1 MAWPKGQPRK
11 PVATENEPAKTQPSL
26 NELNMAA
33 KRRRQ
38 ADIAKRN
45 ACINEM
51 MKPYIEAYGPKK
63 IKQVRSF
70 LASVIDGKRLPHE
83 KKVPLRIPPDGN
95 IGVYNGKTS
104 PQRALA

>member
-11 PVATENEPAKTQPSL
+11 PVATENIVMQEPRLVDL
-26 NELNMAA
+26 NAAA

-38 ADIAKRN
+38 AEIAKRN
-45 ACINEM
+45 ACIEEM
-51 MKPYIEAYGPKK
+51 LKPYVEAYGPKK

-70 LASVIDGKRLPHE
+70 LAAVIDGKRLPHE

>member
-1 MAWPKGQPRK
+1 MAWPKGRPRK
-11 PVATENEPAKTQPSL
+11 AAESDVVQEPRLVDL
-26 NELNMAA
+26 NAAA

-38 ADIAKRN
+38 AEIAKRN
-45 ACINEM
+45 ACIEEM
-51 MKPYIEAYGPKK
+51 LKPYVEMYGPKK
-63 IKQVRSF
+63 TKQVRSF